1 MATNLAWHNLV
12 HNKVKSGV
20 AITGVV
26 FAIVL
31 MFMQLGFLEAV
42 KASATL
48 IYDELDFEIC
58 IRSKDYLNLADPRTF
73 PRQRLSQAAAVPGVK
88 HAAFLSVGTGAWRNP
103 ETGNRLAIL
112 CLGVPEEVP
121 IFRSAQ
127 LQSRVDELLRRPDSL
142 LIDTKTRREY
152 GPRDGRHFGPQ
163 DHGASVEINETAV
176 IIAGDYTCGTGLSCG
191 GAAIMRQ
198 RGLQQ
203 IMPGLTR
210 DQVSLGLI
218 QLDPHADAQLVVDQL
233 RRVLSDDVDVLT
245 RPDAVG
251 GEVRFWV
258 YDTNYGLIFQ
268 LGVVVSLIVGTAI
281 VYQVLVSDVASLL
294 PEYATLKA
302 MGYHNR
308 YLTGVILQ
316 QSLALAV
323 IGFAWGW
330 LLSHGLYALTTAG
343 TQIPIRM
350 TWTNLTLVFGLSVAM
365 CAGSGLGAVRKA
377 LQAEPADLF

>member
-1 MATNLAWHNLV
+1 MATKLAWHNLV
-12 HNKVKSGV
+12 HNRFKTGV
-20 AITGVV
+20 AVAGVV

-48 IYDELDFEIC
+48 IYDELDFDIC

-73 PRQRLSQAAAVPGVK
+73 PRQRLNQAAAVRGVK
-88 HAAFLSVGTGAWRNP
+88 HAARLCVASNAWRNP
-103 ETGNRLAIL
+103 QIGHRMSIL
-112 CLGVPEEVP
+112 CLGVPQEPP
-121 IFRSAQ
+121 IFRSPRIQ
-127 LQSRVDELLRRPDSL
+127 GRVVELLRHPDSL

-152 GPRDGRHFGPQ
+152 GPRDGRQFGPQ
-163 DHGASVEINETAV
+163 DHGARVEINETALT
-176 IIAGDYTCGTGLSCG
+176 IAGDYACGAGLSCG
-191 GAAIMRQ
+191 GAAIMTE

-203 IMPGLTR
+203 ITPGLTQ

-218 QLDPHADAQLVVDQL
+218 QLDPDADAQQVADQL
-233 RRVLSDDVDVLT
+233 RRLLNDDVDVLT
-245 RPDAVG
+245 RPEFIQ

-268 LGVVVSLIVGTAI
+268 LGVLVSLIVGTAI

-302 MGYHNR
+302 MGYSNR
-308 YLTGVILQ
+308 YLAGVILQ

-323 IGFAWGW
+323 LGFACGW

-343 TQIPIRM
+343 AQIPVRM
-350 TWTNLTLVFGLSVAM
+350 TWTNLMLIFGLSVVM

-377 LQAEPADLF
+377 FQAEPADLF